1 MFWLGLAVLGWA
13 LYAFSLRLARQAA
26 DNDWLWLAATA
37 YALCLLL
44 WPVSARN
51 WTRWANVMGDL
62 RCWRLARQGF
72 GLARW
77 LQPRWID
84 AHLGLGTASLALQP
98 DARQAEPHFLQAYL
112 LRRGTPLL
120 VPPPCVAAPPD
131 LFLPP
136 EPLAEPLS
144 APAADAVASTHFAQ
158 QWAWLQDQGLLPAA
172 DVAPSAQRAHYL
184 QRPPARAGTSL
195 GPLDAAALMRAYAA
209 RGHVTCD
216 DILAPEVL
224 DALWQSCLHNTFWHH
239 GYASGYVGAYLDD
252 GLGSPLL
259 YQVVADLQAALPEI
273 FAGQHL
279 IYAWAFKCLS
289 RTSGVALH
297 YDAATVNVNLWLTP
311 TAANVSPHSG
321 GLLLYP
327 EAPPADWDLGRYQLS
342 QQQMLALTQDQ
353 QPLEIAYRQNR
364 AVIFNSRLLHA
375 SQPVHFGAAYD
386 QQRINLTFL
395 FGRQPLRYHR
405 KRDLPKALAI

>member
-1 MFWLGLAVLGWA
+1 MFWLGLAGLVG
-13 LYAFSLRLARQAA
+13 
-26 DNDWLWLAATA
+26 
-37 YALCLLL
+37 ALCLLSQRL
-44 WPVSARN
+44 ACRAADRDQLRLAAVAYSLCLLCWPISARN
-51 WTRWANVMGDL
+51 WTRWANVLGDL

-72 GLARW
+72 KLARW

-84 AHLGLGTASLALQP
+84 AHLGLGTATLALEPQAQRA
-98 DARQAEPHFLQAYL
+98 DAHFMQAYL
-112 LRRGTPLL
+112 LRRGTPLWG
-120 VPPPCVAAPPD
+120 PGSAA
-131 LFLPP
+131 LPP
-136 EPLAEPLS
+136 GLLLPSEPLAELLAEPG
-144 APAADAVASTHFAQ
+144 ADAVASAHFAQ
-158 QWAWLQDQGLLPAA
+158 QWAWLQAQGVLPGAGSP
-172 DVAPSAQRAHYL
+172 PSAQQAHYL

-195 GPLDAAALMRAYAA
+195 APLDAAALTAAYTNQ
-209 RGHVTCD
+209 GYVTCD
-216 DILAPEVL
+216 DLLKPEALA
-224 DALWQSCLHNTFWHH
+224 ALWQSCLRNTFWHH

-259 YQVVADLQAALPEI
+259 YQVAADLQAALPEI

-311 TAANVSPHSG
+311 TAANVDPQSG

-327 EAPPADWDLGRYQLS
+327 EPPPAHWDLGRYQLS
-342 QQQMLALTQDQ
+342 QQQMARLAQSQ

-364 AVIFNSRLLHA
+364 AMIFDSRLLHA
-375 SQPVHFGAAYD
+375 SQPVHFGEAHD

-405 KRDLPKALAI
+405 KHPLPISLLP